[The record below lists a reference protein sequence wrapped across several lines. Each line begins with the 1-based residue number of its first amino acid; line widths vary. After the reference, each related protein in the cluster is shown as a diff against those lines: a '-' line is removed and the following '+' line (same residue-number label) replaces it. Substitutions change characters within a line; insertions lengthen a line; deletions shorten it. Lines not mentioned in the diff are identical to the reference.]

1 MTPSIRPTI
10 GMPMA
15 RATMVTCAVLEPSSS
30 TTPRSL
36 RAVVLQQVGG
46 TQVARD
52 QDGVVGQL
60 RRVVAARLADQVA
73 QQAVGDVVEVDQP
86 LAQVGVAG
94 VADADPGLLLDPA
107 DRGLGR
113 EAGADRLADAPQ
125 PAGVVGEHAVG
136 LEHLA
141 LLAADEVA
149 GRQHLVERLA
159 QLADRPLEPGEL
171 GLRALGQQ
179 PGDLDAR
186 LVQPGPADRHALDQP
201 QRRRG
206 AASRRRR
213 R

>member
-36 RAVVLQQVGG
+36 RAVILQQVGG
-46 TQVARD
+46 TQVARH
-52 QDGVVGQL
+52 QDGVVGQPG
-60 RRVVAARLADQVA
+60 RVVAQRLADQVA

-86 LAQVGVAG
+86 LAQIGVAG
-94 VADADPGLLLDPA
+94 MADADPGLLLDPA
-107 DRGLGR
+107 DGGLGG
-113 EAGADRLADAPQ
+113 EAGADGLADAPQ

-159 QLADRPLEPGEL
+159 QLADRLIEAGEL
-171 GLRALGQQ
+171 GLRALGQE
-179 PGDLDAR
+179 G
-186 LVQPGPADRHALDQP
+186 G
-201 QRRRG
+201 
-206 AASRRRR
+206 
-213 R
+213 